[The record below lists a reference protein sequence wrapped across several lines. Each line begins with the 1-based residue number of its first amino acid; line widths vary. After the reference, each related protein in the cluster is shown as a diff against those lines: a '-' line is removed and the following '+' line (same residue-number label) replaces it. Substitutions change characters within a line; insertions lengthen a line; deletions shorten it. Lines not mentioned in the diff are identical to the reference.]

1 MSTQETSL
9 FLVRPR
15 NKIKSS
21 CYDLLCRQQKFNRA
35 DGNTESIDQTI
46 KYLDENDYF
55 FFGVGSKN
63 KGEQKQEFEGTV
75 AREKFS
81 N

>member
-35 DGNTESIDQTI
+35 DGSTESIDQTI

-55 FFGVGSKN
+55 FSVLDQKIKENRSKYL
-63 KGEQKQEFEGTV
+63 KGQ
-75 AREKFS
+75 
-81 N
+81 

>member
-15 NKIKSS
+15 NKIISS

-35 DGNTESIDQTI
+35 DGSTESIDQTI

-55 FFGVGSKN
+55 FSVLDQKIKENRN
-63 KGEQKQEFEGTV
+63 KYLKGQ
-75 AREKFS
+75 
-81 N
+81 